1 MRVKVRELHYSIAQ
15 REILTGL
22 NFTLSAGETTAL
34 LGPNGAGKTTLLR
47 ILAGEL
53 APKRG
58 EVEFVGM
65 DAKHVARH
73 RAVLPQTS
81 SLSFAFTALE
91 VALMGRYPH
100 NKGRETK
107 KDVEIARAALNEAG
121 VEHLAERAYPQLSG
135 GEKQRVHFARAMAQI
150 WEEPRL
156 LLLDEPISHLDP
168 AFQHKLLQTAKSFA
182 ARGAAVFV
190 ILHDFNM
197 AAQYAERL
205 LLLSGGKLTGCGCAC
220 EVLTPESIEA
230 VFQLKSAVVPH
241 PYMDCPLVLPLNAN
255 PSC

>member
-1 MRVKVRELHYSIAQ
+1 MRVRARELRYSIAQ
-15 REILTGL
+15 REILAGL
-22 NFTLSAGETTAL
+22 NFTLCEGETTAL

-53 APKRG
+53 TPQGG
-58 EVEFVGM
+58 EVEFFGM
-65 DAKHVARH
+65 DAKSMARH
-73 RAVLPQTS
+73 RAVLPQSS
-81 SLSFAFTALE
+81 SLTFDFTALE

-121 VEHLAERAYPQLSG
+121 VEHLAERIYTQLSG
-135 GEKQRVHFARAMAQI
+135 GEKQRVHFARTMAQI

-156 LLLDEPISHLDP
+156 LLLDEPISNLDP
-168 AFQHKLLQTAKSFA
+168 AFQHKLLTTAKTFA
-182 ARGAAVFV
+182 ARGAAVLV

-197 AAQYAERL
+197 AAQYAEKL

-241 PYMDCPLVLPLNAN
+241 PYLNCPLVLPLNAKPN
-255 PSC
+255 C